1 MTIRNPYRYNKK
13 IRATIIKRSKAKA
26 KRIAQEKE
34 ATLKPLR
41 EFVADAIE
49 QHQKQAGNE

>member
-1 MTIRNPYRYNKK
+1 MTTRNPYRYNKK
-13 IRATIIKRSKAKA
+13 LRAEIIKRSIAKS

-41 EFVADAIE
+41 EFVAEAIE
-49 QHQKQAGNE
+49 QHQKAGNE